1 MEIST
6 ILTLMGVCVAIVSGV
21 ATIIT
26 IVVGGYALY
35 IQNVLAKRSKQEFQ
49 ESFNKML
56 DEVSKDPLI
65 LEKFMDSI
73 VQRHEFKNRFL
84 ELIHVEIENILQNKD
99 DFQDLHI
106 KQMCDINQNIKRKFQ
121 LKGKSDET

>member
-106 KQMCDINQNIKRKFQ
+106 KEMCDINQNIKRKFQ

>member
-99 DFQDLHI
+99 DFEDLHI
-106 KQMCDINQNIKRKFQ
+106 KEMCDINQNIKRKFQ

>member
-1 MEIST
+1 MRGHCFWS
-6 ILTLMGVCVAIVSGV
+6 
-21 ATIIT
+21 
-26 IVVGGYALY
+26 
-35 IQNVLAKRSKQEFQ
+35 
-49 ESFNKML
+49 
-56 DEVSKDPLI
+56 LI

-106 KQMCDINQNIKRKFQ
+106 KEMCDINQNIKRKFQ